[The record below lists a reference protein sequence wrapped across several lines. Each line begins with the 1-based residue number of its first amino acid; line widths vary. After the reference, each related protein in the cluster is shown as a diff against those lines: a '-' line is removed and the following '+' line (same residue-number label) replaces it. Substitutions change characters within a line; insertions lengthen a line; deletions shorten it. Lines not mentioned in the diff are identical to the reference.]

1 MTECHAVRVDTI
13 ANPFSFPERNPMKSR
28 HLPILLLTAAIGCT
42 QGGAPPAEVDVVVQ
56 GTPGAGLPAATAT
69 MIRFTC
75 PGMT

>member
-1 MTECHAVRVDTI
+1 
-13 ANPFSFPERNPMKSR
+13 MKSR